1 MANQDNYSGTSTL
14 DDTDVELQPSRA
26 LVAAPPKGPA
36 LTSAV
41 GPAAVYGEEDLLK
54 GGLSQKWLL
63 NCLRRRWLMATLL
76 GLLMAGLVGGVLAW
90 LFPNSHKTVAYF
102 QINSKPIDNP
112 LGGSSRGTDSKNFA
126 IVAQTQAALVK
137 TPLVL
142 ERALEP
148 KGIRQTDAVHLKG
161 YNNALNWLTDELRV
175 TLANNSEVLEI
186 RYDGPEEKEE
196 MKKIVNSVCE
206 AFQEKI
212 LDEERDKRQ
221 TELTNLR
228 GLHKGVKDE
237 LEQLT
242 KDYDT
247 LSELGGG
254 ADAAGSEVKARLLTT
269 EIMDLRK
276 AISALEKEAIEYQI
290 QKEIGIR
297 DLNSPA
303 RVDALVAEELANDPA
318 IENYQNEIFA
328 LEAQLRSRGG
338 IGRNNQAPELVRI
351 QNMAAQAKQNLES
364 YRAQK
369 EKELRKLIA
378 DRPKDAIQ
386 QLMIQYVMRMKAN
399 MAQREQ
405 YDEKLAEKEK
415 LLQQITDRDP
425 KLAIMRTEI
434 DRLREIEVT
443 LASKI
448 QAQKMMLDGGQ
459 QQIELLSPAT
469 STTNITMFERLAIAG
484 VGGLSAL
491 ALTCYGVAL
500 MDFRKRRLNGP
511 SDMDDGLGIR
521 VLGVL
526 PPVTARKALAGG
538 SLSAVQVSE
547 AIDNVRATLMHD
559 STSKKRQ
566 VVLVTSA
573 STLDGCTTV
582 AASLA
587 TSLARAGRRTLLID
601 GDLRSPSMHSLFGL
615 PLDDGF
621 SEVLRT
627 EAELTDVIR
636 PTSTESL
643 YVITAGVCDT
653 AAVHALA
660 TDQPQPIF
668 DKLREQFDFII
679 LDSAPIL
686 SVSDSLSL
694 GQYVDGAI
702 LSVLRDHSEL
712 RKVNKSAEM
721 LDSMGVRLLGT
732 VVNGVPCKTD
742 RRILQL
748 HKNTAKN
755 QKQLASP
762 EANSKAKRKS
772 KKGKAAEPT
781 PAQPSSELKAD
792 SSTGTAVAE
801 PPAAPQVQPEPPK
814 PVEPIDGGSASI
826 DLDDIELDMDDFD
839 IDKL

>member
-14 DDTDVELQPSRA
+14 DDTDVEVQPSRA
-26 LVAAPPKGPA
+26 LVAAPPTGPA
-36 LTSAV
+36 LTPTV

-112 LGGSSRGTDSKNFA
+112 LGGTARGTDSKNFA

-142 ERALEP
+142 ERALDST
-148 KGIRQTDAVHLKG
+148 GIRETSAVATKG
-161 YNNALNWLTDELRV
+161 ANALNWLTDELRV

-186 RYDGPEEKEE
+186 RYDGPEAKEE
-196 MKKIVNSVCE
+196 MKRIVNSVCE
-206 AFQEKI
+206 AFKEKI

-221 TELTNLR
+221 TELSNLR
-228 GLHKGVKDE
+228 DLHKGVKDE

-247 LSELGGG
+247 LSELAGG

-276 AISALEKEAIEYQI
+276 AITALEKEGIEIQI

-303 RVDALVAEELANDPA
+303 RVDALVAEELDKDPT
-318 IENYQNEIFA
+318 ISGYQNEVFA
-328 LEAQLRSRGG
+328 LGQQLRAKRGV
-338 IGRNNQAPELVRI
+338 GRNSQAPELVRLQTMI
-351 QNMAAQAKQNLES
+351 QQAEQNLVS
-364 YRAQK
+364 YRSQK

-405 YDEKLAEKEK
+405 YDEKLVEKEK

-425 KLAIMRTEI
+425 KLAIMRREI
-434 DRLREIEVT
+434 DRLQEIEVT

-621 SEVLRT
+621 SEVLRA

-668 DKLREQFDFII
+668 EKLREQFDFII

-712 RKVNKSAEM
+712 RKVNKSAEL
-721 LDSMGVRLLGT
+721 LDGMGVRLLGT

-748 HKNTAKN
+748 HKNTVKN

-762 EANSKAKRKS
+762 ETNGKAKKKS
-772 KKGKAAEPT
+772 KKGKPAA
-781 PAQPSSELKAD
+781 PAPVQPSSESKAD
-792 SSTGTAVAE
+792 NATSTAVAE
-801 PPAAPQVQPEPPK
+801 PPAAASQVQPAPPK
-814 PVEPIDGGSASI
+814 PIEPTDTGSASI